1 MERFSI
7 ERMGMVKKSK
17 YNLVWMDCE
26 MTGLDVEKESII
38 EIATL
43 ITDSELNVLEEG
55 PCIAIHQRDELL
67 EKMDEWNTKH
77 HNASGLV
84 KRVKESMINEVEA
97 EKRTL
102 DFIKKYCPKGTSPL
116 CGNSIHQDRKFLHKY
131 MPEMQD
137 YFHYRSIDVTSIK
150 ELVTRWYPTGPKF
163 PKKSQEHVAMID
175 IRESLQELIFY
186 RENYFL
192 VQESIVPESTAI

>member
-1 MERFSI
+1 MA
-7 ERMGMVKKSK
+7 KKSK

-26 MTGLDVEKESII
+26 MTGLDVEKEVLI

-43 ITDSELNVLEEG
+43 ITDSELNILEEG

-67 EKMDEWNTKH
+67 EKMDDWNTKH

-84 KRVKESMINEVEA
+84 KRVKDSLIDEAEA
-97 EKRTL
+97 EKKTL
-102 DFIKKYCPKGTSPL
+102 SFIKKYCPKGTSPL
-116 CGNSIHQDRKFLHKY
+116 CGNSIHQDRKFLQKY
-131 MPEMQD
+131 MPEMHD

-150 ELVTRWYPTGPKF
+150 ELVTRWYPNGPKF

-186 RENYFL
+186 RENYFIG
-192 VQESIVPESTAI
+192 QEAIVPESTAI

>member
-1 MERFSI
+1 MA
-7 ERMGMVKKSK
+7 KKSK

-26 MTGLDVEKESII
+26 MTGLDVEKEVLI

-43 ITDSELNVLEEG
+43 ITDSELNILEEG
-55 PCIAIHQRDELL
+55 PCIAIHQRDEIL

-84 KRVKESMINEVEA
+84 KRVRESLINEVEA

-150 ELVTRWYPTGPKF
+150 ELVTRWYPNGPKF

-186 RENYFL
+186 RENYFIG
-192 VQESIVPESTAI
+192 QEAIVPESTAI

>member
-1 MERFSI
+1 
-7 ERMGMVKKSK
+7 
-17 YNLVWMDCE
+17 MDCE
-26 MTGLDVEKESII
+26 MTGLEVEKEVLI

-55 PCIAIHQRDELL
+55 PCIAIHQRDEIL
-67 EKMDEWNTKH
+67 EQMDEWNTKH
-77 HNASGLV
+77 HTASGLV
-84 KRVKESMINEVEA
+84 KRVQQSMINEAEA

-131 MPEMQD
+131 MREMHE

-150 ELVTRWYPTGPKF
+150 ELVTRWYPTGPKS
-163 PKKSQEHVAMID
+163 PKKNAEHIALID

-186 RENYFL
+186 RENYFIA
-192 VQESIVPESTAI
+192 QEASTAESKYI

>member
-1 MERFSI
+1 
-7 ERMGMVKKSK
+7 MGNKSK

-26 MTGLDVEKESII
+26 MTGLDVEKEVLI

-55 PCIAIHQRDELL
+55 PCIAIHQRNEILD
-67 EKMDEWNTKH
+67 KMDEWNTKH
-77 HNASGLV
+77 HNESGLV
-84 KRVKESMINEVEA
+84 KRVQQSLIDEAEA

-102 DFIKKYCPKGTSPL
+102 DFVKKYCPKGTSPL

-131 MPEMQD
+131 MRGLHE
-137 YFHYRSIDVTSIK
+137 YFHYRSVDVTSIK
-150 ELVTRWYPTGPKF
+150 ELVIRWYPTGPKS
-163 PKKSQEHVAMID
+163 PKKSQEHVAMVD

-186 RENYFL
+186 RKNYFIQQ
-192 VQESIVPESTAI
+192 VAEVPASKAI

>member
-1 MERFSI
+1 MA
-7 ERMGMVKKSK
+7 KKSK

-26 MTGLDVEKESII
+26 MTGLDVEKEVLI

-43 ITDSELNVLEEG
+43 ITDSELNILEEG
-55 PCIAIHQRDELL
+55 PCIAIHQRDEIL

-84 KRVKESMINEVEA
+84 KRVRESLINEVEA

-102 DFIKKYCPKGTSPL
+102 DFIKKYCPKGISPL
-116 CGNSIHQDRKFLHKY
+116 CGNSIHQDRKFLQKY
-131 MPEMQD
+131 MPEMHN

-150 ELVTRWYPTGPKF
+150 ELVNRWYPIGPKF
-163 PKKSQEHVAMID
+163 PKKSQEHVALID

-186 RENYFL
+186 RENYFIPHTKPSAPNPPL
-192 VQESIVPESTAI
+192 FNSKYE

>member
-1 MERFSI
+1 MLRS
-7 ERMGMVKKSK
+7 
-17 YNLVWMDCE
+17 LVGSE
-26 MTGLDVEKESII
+26 MCIRDS
-38 EIATL
+38 L

-55 PCIAIHQRDELL
+55 PCIAIHQRDEILD
-67 EKMDEWNTKH
+67 KMDEWNTKH

-84 KRVKESMINEVEA
+84 KRVQQSLIDETEA

-102 DFIKKYCPKGTSPL
+102 DFIKKYCPKGVSPL
-116 CGNSIHQDRKFLHKY
+116 CGNSIPQDRKFLHIY
-131 MPEMQD
+131 MRGMHE

-163 PKKSQEHVAMID
+163 PQKSQEHVAMID

-186 RENYFL
+186 RENYFIGK
-192 VQESIVPESTAI
+192 EAIVPESTVI

>member
-1 MERFSI
+1 MA
-7 ERMGMVKKSK
+7 KKSK

-26 MTGLDVEKESII
+26 MTGLDVEKEVLI

-43 ITDSELNVLEEG
+43 ITDSELNILEEG
-55 PCIAIHQRDELL
+55 PCIAIHQRDEIL

-84 KRVKESMINEVEA
+84 KRVRESLINEVEA

-150 ELVTRWYPTGPKF
+150 ELVTRWYPNGPKF

-175 IRESLQELIFY
+175 IRESLQELILY
-186 RENYFL
+186 RENYFIG
-192 VQESIVPESTAI
+192 QEAIVPESTAI

>member
-1 MERFSI
+1 
-7 ERMGMVKKSK
+7 
-17 YNLVWMDCE
+17 MDCE
-26 MTGLDVEKESII
+26 MTGLEVEKEVLI

-55 PCIAIHQRDELL
+55 PCIAIHQRDEIL
-67 EKMDEWNTKH
+67 EQMDEWNTKH

-84 KRVKESMINEVEA
+84 KRVRDSLISEAEA

-102 DFIKKYCPKGTSPL
+102 AFIKKYCPKGTSPL

-131 MPEMQD
+131 MREMHE

-150 ELVTRWYPTGPKF
+150 ELVTRWYPTGPKA

-186 RENYFL
+186 RENYFIP
-192 VQESIVPESTAI
+192 QEATVTEPTPI

>member
-1 MERFSI
+1 MA
-7 ERMGMVKKSK
+7 KKSK

-26 MTGLDVEKESII
+26 MTGLDVEKEVLI

-43 ITDSELNVLEEG
+43 ITDSELNILEEG
-55 PCIAIHQRDELL
+55 PCIAVHQRDELL

-84 KRVKESMINEVEA
+84 KRVRESLINEVEA

-102 DFIKKYCPKGTSPL
+102 DFIKKYCPKGISPL

-150 ELVTRWYPTGPKF
+150 ELVSRLYPNGPKF

-192 VQESIVPESTAI
+192 GQEAIVSEPSAI

>member
-1 MERFSI
+1 MA
-7 ERMGMVKKSK
+7 KKSK

-26 MTGLDVEKESII
+26 MTGLDVEKEVLI

-67 EKMDEWNTKH
+67 EKMDDWNTKH

-84 KRVKESMINEVEA
+84 KRVKESLIDESAA
-97 EKRTL
+97 EKKTL
-102 DFIKKYCPKGTSPL
+102 SFIKKYCPKGISPL
-116 CGNSIHQDRKFLHKY
+116 CGNSIHQDRKFLQKY
-131 MPEMQD
+131 MPEMHD

-150 ELVTRWYPTGPKF
+150 ELVTRWYPNGPKF

-186 RENYFL
+186 RENYFIG
-192 VQESIVPESTAI
+192 QGAIVPESTAI

>member
-1 MERFSI
+1 
-7 ERMGMVKKSK
+7 MGKKSK

-26 MTGLDVEKESII
+26 MTGLDVEKEVLI

-55 PCIAIHQRDELL
+55 PCIAIHQRDEILD
-67 EKMDEWNTKH
+67 KMDEWNTKH
-77 HNASGLV
+77 HNSSGLV
-84 KRVKESMINEVEA
+84 KRVQQSLIDEAEA

-102 DFIKKYCPKGTSPL
+102 DFIKKYCPKGVAPL

-131 MPEMQD
+131 MRGMHE

-186 RENYFL
+186 RENYFI
-192 VQESIVPESTAI
+192 EKEAIVPESTAI

>member
-1 MERFSI
+1 
-7 ERMGMVKKSK
+7 
-17 YNLVWMDCE
+17 
-26 MTGLDVEKESII
+26 MTGLDVEKEVII

-43 ITDSELNVLEEG
+43 ITDCELNVLEEG
-55 PCIAIHQRDELL
+55 PCIAIHQRNEILD
-67 EKMDEWNTKH
+67 KMDEWNTKH

-84 KRVKESMINEVEA
+84 KRVQQSLIDEAEA

-102 DFIKKYCPKGTSPL
+102 DFIKKYCPKGVAPL
-116 CGNSIHQDRKFLHKY
+116 CGNSIQQDRKFLHKY
-131 MPEMQD
+131 MRGMHE

-186 RENYFL
+186 RDNYFIGK
-192 VQESIVPESTAI
+192 EAIVPESTAI

>member
-1 MERFSI
+1 MA
-7 ERMGMVKKSK
+7 KKSK
-17 YNLVWMDCE
+17 YNLVWIDCE
-26 MTGLDVEKESII
+26 MTGLDVEKEVLI

-43 ITDSELNVLEEG
+43 ITDSELNILEKG

-67 EKMDEWNTKH
+67 EKMDDWNTKH

-84 KRVKESMINEVEA
+84 KRVKDSLIDEAEA
-97 EKRTL
+97 EKKTL
-102 DFIKKYCPKGTSPL
+102 SFIKKYCPKGTSPL
-116 CGNSIHQDRKFLHKY
+116 CGNSIHQDRKFLQKY
-131 MPEMQD
+131 MPEMHD

-150 ELVTRWYPTGPKF
+150 ELVTRWYPNGPKF

-186 RENYFL
+186 RENYFIG
-192 VQESIVPESTAI
+192 QEAIVPESTAI

>member
-1 MERFSI
+1 
-7 ERMGMVKKSK
+7 
-17 YNLVWMDCE
+17 
-26 MTGLDVEKESII
+26 
-38 EIATL
+38 
-43 ITDSELNVLEEG
+43 
-55 PCIAIHQRDELL
+55 
-67 EKMDEWNTKH
+67 MDEWNTKH

-84 KRVKESMINEVEA
+84 KRVRDSLISEAEA
-97 EKRTL
+97 EKKTL
-102 DFIKKYCPKGTSPL
+102 AFIKKYCPKGTSPL

-131 MPEMQD
+131 MREMHE

-186 RENYFL
+186 RENYFIP
-192 VQESIVPESTAI
+192 QEATVTEPTPI

>member
-1 MERFSI
+1 
-7 ERMGMVKKSK
+7 
-17 YNLVWMDCE
+17 MDCE
-26 MTGLDVEKESII
+26 MTGLEVEKEVLI

-43 ITDSELNVLEEG
+43 ITDSELNILEEG
-55 PCIAIHQRDELL
+55 PCIAIHQRDEIL

-84 KRVKESMINEVEA
+84 KRVRESLINEVEA

-186 RENYFL
+186 RENYFIG
-192 VQESIVPESTAI
+192 QEAIVPESTAI